1 VFVSKPKF
9 RIGLVYRGNAAPVAD
24 RDGDNRRASVT
35 KRVAEVMTKDPVA
48 VHLDV
53 RLVEVA
59 KIMREHSIGGVLVT
73 SAGRLCGMLTDRD
86 IVVRAVAE
94 NRDPRR
100 TTVGDVCSAEIAAVE
115 ADTDANEAAE
125 LMRARA
131 VRRVPVVDDGEPVG
145 IVSMGD
151 LAIELD
157 KESVL
162 SDICQ
167 APPNR

>member
-1 VFVSKPKF
+1 
-9 RIGLVYRGNAAPVAD
+9 
-24 RDGDNRRASVT
+24 
-35 KRVAEVMTKDPVA
+35 MTADPVA

-53 RLVEVA
+53 PLSDVA
-59 KIMREHSIGGVLVT
+59 KIMRDRAIGDVLVT
-73 SAGRLCGMLTDRD
+73 SNGHLCGVLTDRD

-100 TTVGDVCSAEIAAVE
+100 TTVGDVCSADIATVAP
-115 ADTDANEAAE
+115 DAAPDDAAR

-131 VRRVPVVDDGEPVG
+131 VRRVPVVERGEPVG

-151 LAIELD
+151 LAMGDLAMGD
-157 KESVL
+157 GDGSAL
-162 SDICQ
+162 ADICK

>member
-1 VFVSKPKF
+1 MP
-9 RIGLVYRGNAAPVAD
+9 PVVD
-24 RDGDNRRASVT
+24 WQGDNGRTLVA
-35 KRVAEVMTKDPVA
+35 KRVAEVMTKNPVA

-53 RLVEVA
+53 RLTEAA
-59 KIMREHSIGGVLVT
+59 KIMRDHSIGDVLVT
-73 SAGRLCGMLTDRD
+73 SNGHLCGVLTDRD

-100 TTVGDVCSAEIAAVE
+100 TTVGEVCSADIAMLEPE
-115 ADTDANEAAE
+115 ADAADAAK

-131 VRRVPVVDDGEPVG
+131 IRRVPVVDDGEPVG

-151 LAIELD
+151 LAIERD
-157 KESVL
+157 KDSVL
-162 SDICQ
+162 SDISK

>member
-1 VFVSKPKF
+1 
-9 RIGLVYRGNAAPVAD
+9 
-24 RDGDNRRASVT
+24 
-35 KRVAEVMTKDPVA
+35 MTKDPIA

-53 RLVEVA
+53 MLTEAA
-59 KIMREHSIGGVLVT
+59 KLMRDHSIGDVLVT
-73 SAGRLCGMLTDRD
+73 SNGHLCGVLTDRD

-100 TTVGDVCSAEIAAVE
+100 TTVGDICSADIAALDPE
-115 ADTDANEAAE
+115 AHAADAVR

-131 VRRVPVVDDGEPVG
+131 IRRVPVVADGEPVG

-151 LAIELD
+151 LAVDRD

-162 SDICQ
+162 ADISK

>member
-1 VFVSKPKF
+1 V
-9 RIGLVYRGNAAPVAD
+9 D
-24 RDGDNRRASVT
+24 WEGDNRRALVT

-53 RLVEVA
+53 MLTEAA
-59 KIMREHSIGGVLVT
+59 KIMRDHSIGDVLVT
-73 SAGRLCGMLTDRD
+73 SNGHLCGMLTDRD

-100 TTVGDVCSAEIAAVE
+100 TTVGDVCSADIAMLE
-115 ADTDANEAAE
+115 PDADAADAAK

-131 VRRVPVVDDGEPVG
+131 IRRVPVVDDGEPVG
-145 IVSMGD
+145 VVSMGD
-151 LAIELD
+151 LAIEQD
-157 KESVL
+157 KDSVL
-162 SDICQ
+162 SDISK

>member
-1 VFVSKPKF
+1 M
-9 RIGLVYRGNAAPVAD
+9 
-24 RDGDNRRASVT
+24 T

-53 RLVEVA
+53 MLTEAARL
-59 KIMREHSIGGVLVT
+59 MRDHSIGDVLVT
-73 SAGRLCGMLTDRD
+73 SNGHLCGVLTDRD

-100 TTVGDVCSAEIAAVE
+100 TTVGDICSADIAALDPE
-115 ADTDANEAAE
+115 ANATDAVR

-131 VRRVPVVDDGEPVG
+131 IRRVPVVADGEPVG

-151 LAIELD
+151 LAVDRD

-162 SDICQ
+162 ADISK
-167 APPNR
+167 APPSR